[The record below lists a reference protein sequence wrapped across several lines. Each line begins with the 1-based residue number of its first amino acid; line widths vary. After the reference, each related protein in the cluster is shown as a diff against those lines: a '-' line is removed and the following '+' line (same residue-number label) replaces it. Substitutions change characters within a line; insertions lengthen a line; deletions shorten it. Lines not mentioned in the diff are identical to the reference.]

1 MGKHYNLYIIY
12 CQEIMDSYRMLIRR
26 VFEYDY
32 QLDKS
37 ILSYLELYYKDNL
50 LLKLFKYNLVLIT
63 K

>member
-1 MGKHYNLYIIY
+1 
-12 CQEIMDSYRMLIRR
+12 MDSYRMLIRR